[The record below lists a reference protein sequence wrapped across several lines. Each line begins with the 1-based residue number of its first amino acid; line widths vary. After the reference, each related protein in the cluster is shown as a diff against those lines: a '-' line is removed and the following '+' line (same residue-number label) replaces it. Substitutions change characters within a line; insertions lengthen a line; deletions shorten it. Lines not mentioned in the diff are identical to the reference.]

1 MMREN
6 LAKLCAVAFHIGH
19 AVGRGYISR
28 VEVDDNEHFS
38 HLCWAV
44 VKDFDKNEYYGYIDE
59 FLDEN
64 LSQNYIDTLLTN
76 L

>member
-1 MMREN
+1 MREN
-6 LAKLCAVAFHIGH
+6 LAKICAVAYRLGHSVGVGYLVMIG
-19 AVGRGYISR
+19 I
-28 VEVDDNEHFS
+28 DDNEHFS
-38 HLCWAV
+38 NLCWAI